1 MNKDA
6 FYFPHDA
13 NARTDQ
19 RLMKVRMKYGMEG
32 YGIYF
37 GIIEILREQADYT
50 LAFDDLESISFDLRV
65 DKDKIEDIVSNY
77 DLFVIEGMS
86 IFYSKSL
93 KRRLECMDK
102 KKQKRVDAGRKG
114 GIASAK
120 SKQSLSDAQALNNT
134 KQDKTKLKNTKLNN
148 IKDRTAKFKKQVF
161 EFANQYDE
169 DLLNEFYSYWS
180 EPNKSNTKMNFE
192 LNKTWDLSRRLKRW
206 AGNDFGKNKSNG
218 TAKQHNFKMPDGK
231 NYLLYCSKCLKSDF
245 YDPYNFKI
253 DQAESRCC
261 NSNLL
266 AERPANA

>member
-1 MNKDA
+1 MKDA
-6 FYFPHDA
+6 YYFPHDS
-13 NARTDQ
+13 NARNDQ

-37 GIIEILREQADYT
+37 AIIEILREQAEYT
-50 LAFDDLESISFDLRV
+50 LTFNDLESVSFDLRV
-65 DKDKIEDIVSNY
+65 KLDVIEDIVTNY
-77 DLFVIEGMS
+77 NLFVIEGHTM
-86 IFYSKSL
+86 FYSKSL
-93 KRRLECMDK
+93 KKTLECMDEK
-102 KKQKRVDAGRKG
+102 KRKRVAAGRKG
-114 GIASAK
+114 GKASSKAK
-120 SKQSLSDAQALNNT
+120 AILNQKSSTTQALNY
-134 KQDKTKLKNTKLNN
+134 TKLNNTKLNN
-148 IKDRTAKFKKQVF
+148 IKDRDAKFKKQVF

-218 TAKQHNFKMPDGK
+218 TAKQQYFNMPDGK

-266 AERPANA
+266 TERPANA

>member
-1 MNKDA
+1 
-6 FYFPHDA
+6 
-13 NARTDQ
+13 
-19 RLMKVRMKYGMEG
+19 
-32 YGIYF
+32 
-37 GIIEILREQADYT
+37 
-50 LAFDDLESISFDLRV
+50 
-65 DKDKIEDIVSNY
+65 
-77 DLFVIEGMS
+77 
-86 IFYSKSL
+86 
-93 KRRLECMDK
+93 MDK

-206 AGNDFGKNKSNG
+206 VDNDFGKNKSNG

-266 AERPANA
+266 AERPANV